1 MSVSLQIDNENQQ
14 LKVTWDDGHV
24 SPFKYSW
31 LNNHSFTEEATE
43 KQDNLLFRKPT
54 LWGKEL
60 QDEYPTAD
68 FGKVNIQN
76 KSSHRN
82 FSYRVTTLPN
92 LTTILFRHN
101 SCSRGSCAKSK
112 MCHGE
117 FPVLNCRILR

>member
-31 LNNHSFTEEATE
+31 LNNHSFTEEAAE

-60 QDEYPTAD
+60 QDKYPTAD
-68 FGKVNIQN
+68 FGKVNIFKINLLTEILVIALQPCQISQPSFSAIIVVQGAAVL
-76 KSSHRN
+76 KVKCAMEN
-82 FSYRVTTLPN
+82 FQR
-92 LTTILFRHN
+92 
-101 SCSRGSCAKSK
+101 
-112 MCHGE
+112 
-117 FPVLNCRILR
+117 